1 MNNMELA
8 WAVIATPRAALS
20 ELRERPRFVFPLLL
34 LMVSSGVLVAWYYSI
49 VDLEWFMDQTFA
61 ANERVAQMSEAQRSA
76 ALRMMSRGMLLTS
89 SLIGGLI
96 GVVVLKA
103 LEALYY
109 VLADRITNL
118 GLTFNHWFALACW
131 TSIPSVIVA
140 IASLLILLTS
150 RTNQISAGALSPL
163 SLNELFFHLPMGAKG
178 STLLTSLTLIHP
190 WMWWLTA
197 LGVRLWTGR
206 SWMFSVGFVL
216 LPVILVCGAAVA
228 ISSLF

>member
-20 ELRERPRFVFPLLL
+20 ELHERPRFVFPLLL
-34 LMVSSGVLVAWYYSI
+34 LTISSGVLVAWYYSI
-49 VDLEWFMDQTFA
+49 VDLPWLIDQTFS
-61 ANERVAQMSEAQRSA
+61 ANESIARMSEAQRSR
-76 ALRMMSRGMLLTS
+76 ALGMMSRGMMLTS

-118 GLTFNHWFALACW
+118 RLTFNHWFALACW

-206 SWMFSVGFVL
+206 SWMFSAGFVL

>member
-8 WAVIATPRAALS
+8 WAVIATPRAALT

-34 LMVSSGVLVAWYYSI
+34 LVIATGVLATWYYSI
-49 VDLEWFMDQTFA
+49 VDLPWLMDQTFS
-61 ANERVAQMSEAQRSA
+61 ANERTAQMSEAQRSA
-76 ALRMMSRGMLLTS
+76 ALGMMSRGMMLTS
-89 SLIGGLI
+89 SLIGGLL

-109 VLADRITNL
+109 VLADKITNL
-118 GLTFNHWFALACW
+118 RLTFKHWFALACW

-140 IASLLILLTS
+140 IASMLILLTS
-150 RTNQISAGALSPL
+150 STNQISVGTLSPL

-197 LGVRLWTGR
+197 LGVHLWTGR
-206 SWMFSVGFVL
+206 SWMFSVWFVM
-216 LPVILVCGAAVA
+216 LPVIVICGAVVA
-228 ISSLF
+228 IGSLF